1 MSEPGEHEE
10 REEVTE
16 EAQNQD
22 QPEDDGRRRVT
33 RPAQRA
39 GGGVR
44 HGAVSGAE
52 VVAMLQE
59 DHHGNRGITVGWI
72 LSAVRH
78 QGGGK

>member
-33 RPAQRA
+33 RPAQHA

-44 HGAVSGAE
+44 HGAVPGAE